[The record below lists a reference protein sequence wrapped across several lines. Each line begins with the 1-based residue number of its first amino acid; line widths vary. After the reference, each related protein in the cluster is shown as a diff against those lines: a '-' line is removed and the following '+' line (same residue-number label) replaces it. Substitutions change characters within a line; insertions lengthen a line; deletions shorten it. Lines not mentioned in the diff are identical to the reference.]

1 MVRVFKDVIRTYI
14 DETMGIARA
23 SSGPVPFSF
32 MRNETY
38 TVKNTNEFRELV
50 QNIERKHLLH
60 DGRRE
65 SNVAHESSSYVYVH
79 WPSSP
84 EAG

>member
-1 MVRVFKDVIRTYI
+1 MVRVFKAVMRTYI

-38 TVKNTNEFRELV
+38 TIKNANEFR
-50 QNIERKHLLH
+50 
-60 DGRRE
+60 
-65 SNVAHESSSYVYVH
+65 
-79 WPSSP
+79 
-84 EAG
+84 